1 MKHINQ
7 LRKIV
12 VIFILFL
19 LCFNPVKAQEHP
31 YKTFT
36 YKTVDTVKLVINVYY
51 PPDYNESQKLPA
63 IVFFFGG
70 GWRIGDPS
78 HFDPQ
83 CRALAAEGM
92 IALAADYRTESRHGT
107 TPVESLKDAMSAM
120 RWVRKNAGMLGVR
133 PDMIAAGGGS
143 AGGYLAL
150 ATATISGINEDSD
163 DLSVSPVPDALVLFN
178 PVVKTW
184 DGGYGDGRFG
194 DLSKQASP
202 FEHITP
208 GLPPTLIQH
217 GTADKVVKFSDVK
230 ALCEKMNQAGNAC
243 TLIPYKGVGHGFFN
257 TNREG
262 GKYYRLTL
270 AEAEKFLEQHGYF

>member
-1 MKHINQ
+1 MKIIH
-7 LRKIV
+7 
-12 VIFILFL
+12 ILFFL
-19 LCFNPVKAQEHP
+19 VILFALPLNAQDKA

-36 YKTVDTVKLVINVYY
+36 YKTVDTVDLVINVYY
-51 PPDYNESQKLPA
+51 PPKYEKGQELPA

-83 CRALAAEGM
+83 CRALAADGM

-120 RWVRKNAGMLGVR
+120 RWVRKNAGMLGIR

-150 ATATISGINEDSD
+150 VTATVKGINDDSD

-184 DGGYGDGRFG
+184 HGGYGDGRFG
-194 DLSKQASP
+194 ELSKQASP
-202 FEHITP
+202 FEHISP

-230 ALCEKMNQAGNAC
+230 ALCEKMKQAGDEC

-262 GKYYRLTL
+262 GTYYRLTL
-270 AEAEKFLEQHGYF
+270 AEAEKFLKQHGYINL